1 MFQLKL
7 MTYVSFDAKTY
18 DLCFFCVIKLMTYV
32 DVVLKLMTYVY
43 VPVSV
48 VLGPLYYAKTCI
60 MESLIQV

>member
-1 MFQLKL
+1 MFLLMLKL
-7 MTYVSFDAKTY
+7 MTYVSFV
-18 DLCFFCVIKLMTYV
+18 LKLMTYV
-32 DVVLKLMTYVY
+32 DVVLKLMIYVS